1 MEETMDG
8 MDGSVTNRMNQVG
21 VIIVGVVSVYM
32 QYMVYNCVYYCDT
45 CYTNAL
51 YQVGVM
57 SYPIRIDQIWTF
69 NLSYHICHMSYADWS
84 FYYLTY
90 NVFSFYALSYS
101 MTYDILHD
109 TSQMRE
115 ALIDTLLVYVCM
127 YVSQQ

>member
-32 QYMVYNCVYYCDT
+32 Q
-45 CYTNAL
+45 
-51 YQVGVM
+51 
-57 SYPIRIDQIWTF
+57 DQIWTF